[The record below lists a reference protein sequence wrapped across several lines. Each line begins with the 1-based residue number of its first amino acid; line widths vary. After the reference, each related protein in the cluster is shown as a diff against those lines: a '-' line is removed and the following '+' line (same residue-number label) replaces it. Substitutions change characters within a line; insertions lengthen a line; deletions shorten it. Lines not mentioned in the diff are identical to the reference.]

1 MSCCG
6 QASLALAAAPAG
18 AEAGPSREEILL
30 ASHRIGEGL
39 WQTDLSVPAVHCGA
53 CMRAIESTLGRLE
66 GVEGA
71 RVNLSTRRVSVRWRE
86 SANPCA
92 FIPTLASIGYPAHL
106 DDPAADERDETLAR
120 LVRALAVAGFGAM
133 NIMLMSV
140 AVWAGAEAGTRDLF
154 HLISA
159 AIALPTIGYSGRIFF
174 SSAWNALRHRRTNM
188 DVPISIGILIAFG
201 MSLYDTLNSGAHA
214 YFDAAVSLIFFLLVG
229 RTLDHVM
236 RERARTAVK
245 GLARFAARGAHVVH
259 PDGRQEYLPLAEIEP
274 GMTLMVAAGERIPV
288 DGEILSGR
296 SDIDCSLVNGESLPR
311 EVGPG
316 ATVEAGTLN
325 LTGPVTMRAR
335 AAAKDSFL
343 AEMVRLMEAAESGR
357 SRYRRLADRA
367 ASLYAPVV
375 HTAAFVTFVGWMLAG
390 GGWHESLSIAVAV
403 LIITC
408 PCALALA
415 VPMVQVVAARRLFEV
430 GIMVKDGGALER
442 ITEVDT
448 VVFDKTGTLTL
459 GTLVLTNGDD
469 IAPADLAVAAGICA
483 HSRHPHSRAIVAA
496 AQDRVRLAPVFD
508 EVREHPGLGLEAKLG
523 SDVHRLGRA
532 AWALR
537 DAGGITGT
545 VLSCNG
551 RPVARFAFA
560 DRLRPGARQAVQTLK
575 DEGLRIVLLSGDRSD
590 EVQRLAGA
598 LGIDEYA
605 GDLVPGDK
613 VVRLATLAAEG
624 RKVLMVGDGL
634 NDAPA
639 LAAAHA
645 SMAPSTAADIGRNA
659 ADFVFLREGLEA
671 VPAVLRLSRAAHALT
686 RQNLALALIYNAI
699 AMPFAVLGYVTPLVA
714 AIAMSSSSII
724 VVANALRLGRAEG
737 GAREQGRLAAARLS
751 EAHA

>member
-6 QASLALAAAPAG
+6 PATLALAAAPAG
-18 AEAGPSREEILL
+18 AQGGPSREEIVL

-53 CMRAIESTLGRLE
+53 CMRTVENALGRIE

-86 SANPCA
+86 GADPSA
-92 FIPTLASIGYPAHL
+92 FVPTLAAIGYPAHL
-106 DDPAADERDETLAR
+106 DDPAADERDETLSG

-140 AVWAGAEAGTRDLF
+140 AVWSGAEAGARDLF

-159 AIALPTIGYSGRIFF
+159 AIALPTIAYSGRVFF
-174 SSAWNALRHRRTNM
+174 SSAWNALSHGRTNM

-214 YFDAAVSLIFFLLVG
+214 YFDAAVSLIFFLLIG

-245 GLARFAARGAHVVH
+245 GLARFAARGVHVVH
-259 PDGRQEYLPLAEIEP
+259 EDGRQEYLPLAEIVP

-288 DGEILSGR
+288 DGEIIAGQ
-296 SDIDCSLVNGESLPR
+296 SDVDCSLVNGESLPR
-311 EVGPG
+311 EAGPG
-316 ATVEAGTLN
+316 TSVEAGTLN

-343 AEMVRLMEAAESGR
+343 AEMVRLMEATEGGR

-367 ASLYAPVV
+367 ASLYAPFV
-375 HTAAFVTFVGWMLAG
+375 HAAALVTFVGWMLVG
-390 GGWHESLSIAVAV
+390 GGWHQSLTVAVAV

-415 VPMVQVVAARRLFEV
+415 VPMVQVVAARRLFET

-459 GTLVLTNGDD
+459 GALALTNAGD
-469 IAPADLAVAAGICA
+469 IAPADLAVAAAIA
-483 HSRHPHSRAIVAA
+483 THSHHPHARAIAAA

-508 EVREHPGLGLEAKLG
+508 SVGEHPGLGLEATAAG
-523 SDVHRLGRA
+523 HVYRLGRA
-532 AWALR
+532 AWALS

-545 VLSCNG
+545 VLSRDG
-551 RPVARFAFA
+551 RLVAAFAFA
-560 DRLRPGARQAVQTLK
+560 DRLRPGAQQAVRALK
-575 DEGLRIVLLSGDRSD
+575 AEGLGIVLLSGDRSD
-590 EVQRLAGA
+590 EVLRLAA
-598 LGIDEYA
+598 ELGIDECA

-613 VVRLATLAAEG
+613 VAALAALAAEG

-639 LAAAHA
+639 LAAAYA
-645 SMAPSTAADIGRNA
+645 SMAPATAADIGRNA
-659 ADFVFLREGLEA
+659 ADFVFLREGLGA
-671 VPAVLRLSRAAHALT
+671 VPAALGLSRAAQVLT
-686 RQNLALALIYNAI
+686 RQNLALALVYNAI
-699 AMPFAVLGYVTPLVA
+699 ALPFAVLGFVTPLVA
-714 AIAMSSSSII
+714 AVAMSSSSVI
-724 VVANALRLGRAEG
+724 VVANALRLGRADG
-737 GAREQGRLAAARLS
+737 GAPEPGRRAARVS
-751 EAHA
+751 EAQA

>member
-6 QASLALAAAPAG
+6 PATLALAAAPAG
-18 AEAGPSREEILL
+18 AEGGPSREEIVL

-53 CMRAIESTLGRLE
+53 CMRTVENALGRID

-86 SANPCA
+86 VADPSA
-92 FIPTLASIGYPAHL
+92 FVPTLAAIGYPAHL
-106 DDPAADERDETLAR
+106 DDPAADERDETLSS

-140 AVWAGAEAGTRDLF
+140 AVWSGAEAGARDLF

-159 AIALPTIGYSGRIFF
+159 AIALPTIAYSGRVFF
-174 SSAWNALRHRRTNM
+174 SSAWNALSHGRTNM

-214 YFDAAVSLIFFLLVG
+214 YFDAAVSLIFFLLIG

-259 PDGRQEYLPLAEIEP
+259 GDGRQEYLPLAEIAP

-288 DGEILSGR
+288 DGEIIAGQ

-311 EVGPG
+311 EAGPG
-316 ATVEAGTLN
+316 TAVEAGTLN

-343 AEMVRLMEAAESGR
+343 AEMVRLMEAAEGGR

-367 ASLYAPVV
+367 ASLYAPFV
-375 HTAAFVTFVGWMLAG
+375 HAAALVTFIGWMLVG
-390 GGWHESLSIAVAV
+390 GGWHQSLTVAVAV

-415 VPMVQVVAARRLFEV
+415 VPMVQVVAARRLFEA

-459 GTLVLTNGDD
+459 GALALTNTGN
-469 IAPADLAVAAGICA
+469 IAPADLAVAAAIAA
-483 HSRHPHSRAIVAA
+483 HSRHPHARAIAAA

-508 EVREHPGLGLEAKLG
+508 SVGEHPGLGLEATAG
-523 SDVHRLGRA
+523 GHVYRLGRA
-532 AWALR
+532 AWALS
-537 DAGGITGT
+537 DTSGITGT
-545 VLSCNG
+545 VLSRNG
-551 RPVARFAFA
+551 RLIAGFSFA
-560 DRLRPGARQAVQTLK
+560 DRLRPGAQQAVRALQA
-575 DEGLRIVLLSGDRSD
+575 EGLRIVLLSGDRSD
-590 EVQRLAGA
+590 EVLRLAA
-598 LGIDEYA
+598 ELGIDECA

-613 VVRLATLAAEG
+613 VAALAALAAEG

-645 SMAPSTAADIGRNA
+645 SMAPATAADIGRNA
-659 ADFVFLREGLEA
+659 ADFVFLRDGLEA
-671 VPAVLRLSRAAHALT
+671 VPAALGLSRAAQVLT

-699 AMPFAVLGYVTPLVA
+699 ALPFAVLGFVTPLLA
-714 AIAMSSSSII
+714 AIAMSSSSVI
-724 VVANALRLGRAEG
+724 VVANALRLGRADG
-737 GAREQGRLAAARLS
+737 GTREPGRRAARMS

>member
-6 QASLALAAAPAG
+6 PATLALAAAPAA
-18 AEAGPSREEILL
+18 AEGGPSREEIVL

-39 WQTDLSVPAVHCGA
+39 WQTDLSVPALHCGA
-53 CMRAIESTLGRLE
+53 CMRTVENALGRID

-86 SANPCA
+86 AADPSA
-92 FIPTLASIGYPAHL
+92 FVPTLAAIGYPAHL
-106 DDPAADERDETLAR
+106 DDPAADERDETLSS

-140 AVWAGAEAGTRDLF
+140 AVWSGAEAGARDLF

-159 AIALPTIGYSGRIFF
+159 AIALPTIAYSGRVFF
-174 SSAWNALRHRRTNM
+174 SSAWNALSHGRTNM

-201 MSLYDTLNSGAHA
+201 MSLYDTVNSGAHA
-214 YFDAAVSLIFFLLVG
+214 YFDAAVSLIFFLLIG

-245 GLARFAARGAHVVH
+245 GLARFAARGAHVVRG
-259 PDGRQEYLPLAEIEP
+259 DGRQEYLPLSEIAP

-288 DGEILSGR
+288 DGEIIAGQ

-311 EVGPG
+311 EAGPG
-316 ATVEAGTLN
+316 TAVEAGTLN

-343 AEMVRLMEAAESGR
+343 AEMVRLMEAAEGGR

-367 ASLYAPVV
+367 ASLYAPFV
-375 HTAAFVTFVGWMLAG
+375 HAAALVTFIGWMLVG
-390 GGWHESLSIAVAV
+390 GGWHQSLTVAVAV

-415 VPMVQVVAARRLFEV
+415 VPMVQVVAARRLFEA

-459 GTLVLTNGDD
+459 GALALTNTGN
-469 IAPADLAVAAGICA
+469 IAPADLAVAAAIAA
-483 HSRHPHSRAIVAA
+483 HSRHPHARAIAAA

-508 EVREHPGLGLEAKLG
+508 SVGEHPGLGLEATAG
-523 SDVHRLGRA
+523 GHVYRLGRA
-532 AWALR
+532 AWALS
-537 DAGGITGT
+537 DTSGITGT
-545 VLSCNG
+545 VLSRNG
-551 RPVARFAFA
+551 RLIAGFSFA
-560 DRLRPGARQAVQTLK
+560 DRLRPGAQQAVRALQA
-575 DEGLRIVLLSGDRSD
+575 EGLRIVLLSGDRSD
-590 EVQRLAGA
+590 EVLRLAA
-598 LGIDEYA
+598 ELGIDECA

-613 VVRLATLAAEG
+613 VAALAALAAEG

-645 SMAPSTAADIGRNA
+645 SMAPATAADIGRNA
-659 ADFVFLREGLEA
+659 ADFVFLRDGLEA
-671 VPAVLRLSRAAHALT
+671 VPAALGLSRAAQALT

-699 AMPFAVLGYVTPLVA
+699 ALPFAVFGFVTPLFA
-714 AIAMSSSSII
+714 AVAMSSSSVI
-724 VVANALRLGRAEG
+724 VVANALRLGRADS
-737 GAREQGRLAAARLS
+737 GAREAGRRVGRMS
-751 EAHA
+751 EARA

>member
-6 QASLALAAAPAG
+6 PATLALAAAPAG
-18 AEAGPSREEILL
+18 AEGGPSREEIVL

-53 CMRAIESTLGRLE
+53 CMRTVENALGRID

-86 SANPCA
+86 AADPSG
-92 FIPTLASIGYPAHL
+92 FVPTLAAIGYPAHL
-106 DDPAADERDETLAR
+106 DDPAADERDETLSG
-120 LVRALAVAGFGAM
+120 LVRALAVAGFSAM

-140 AVWAGAEAGTRDLF
+140 AVWSGAEAGARDLF

-159 AIALPTIGYSGRIFF
+159 AIALPTIAYSGRVFF
-174 SSAWNALRHRRTNM
+174 SSAWNALRHGRTNM

-214 YFDAAVSLIFFLLVG
+214 YFDAAVSLIFFLLIG

-259 PDGRQEYLPLAEIEP
+259 GDGRQEYLPLAEIAP

-288 DGEILSGR
+288 DGEIIAGQ

-311 EVGPG
+311 EAGPG
-316 ATVEAGTLN
+316 TAVEAGTLN

-343 AEMVRLMEAAESGR
+343 AEMVRLMEAAEGGR

-367 ASLYAPVV
+367 ASLYAPFV
-375 HTAAFVTFVGWMLAG
+375 HAAALVTFIGWMLVG
-390 GGWHESLSIAVAV
+390 GGWHQSLTVAVAV

-415 VPMVQVVAARRLFEV
+415 VPMVQVVAARRLFEA

-459 GTLVLTNGDD
+459 GALALTNTGN
-469 IAPADLAVAAGICA
+469 IAPADLAVAAAIAA
-483 HSRHPHSRAIVAA
+483 HSRHPHARAIAAA

-508 EVREHPGLGLEAKLG
+508 SVGEHPGLGLEATAG
-523 SDVHRLGRA
+523 GHVYRLGRA
-532 AWALR
+532 AWALG
-537 DAGGITGT
+537 DTSGITGT
-545 VLSCNG
+545 VLSRNG
-551 RPVARFAFA
+551 RLIAGFSFA
-560 DRLRPGARQAVQTLK
+560 DRLRPGAQQAVRALK
-575 DEGLRIVLLSGDRSD
+575 AEGLRIVLLSGDRSD
-590 EVQRLAGA
+590 EVLRLAA
-598 LGIDEYA
+598 ELGIDECA

-613 VVRLATLAAEG
+613 VAALAALAAES

-645 SMAPSTAADIGRNA
+645 SMAPATAADIGRNA
-659 ADFVFLREGLEA
+659 ADFVFLRDGLEA
-671 VPAVLRLSRAAHALT
+671 VPAALGLSRAAQVLT

-699 AMPFAVLGYVTPLVA
+699 ALPFAVLGFVTPLLA
-714 AIAMSSSSII
+714 AIAMSSSSVI
-724 VVANALRLGRAEG
+724 VVANALRLGRADG
-737 GAREQGRLAAARLS
+737 GTREPGRRAARMS

>member
-6 QASLALAAAPAG
+6 PATLALAAAPAG
-18 AEAGPSREEILL
+18 AEGGPSREEIVL

-53 CMRAIESTLGRLE
+53 CMRTVENALGRID

-86 SANPCA
+86 VADPSA
-92 FIPTLASIGYPAHL
+92 FVPTLAAIGYPAHL
-106 DDPAADERDETLAR
+106 DDPAADERDETLSS

-140 AVWAGAEAGTRDLF
+140 AVWSGAEAGARDLF

-159 AIALPTIGYSGRIFF
+159 AIALPTIAYSGRVFF
-174 SSAWNALRHRRTNM
+174 SSAWNALSHGRTNM

-214 YFDAAVSLIFFLLVG
+214 YFDAAVSLIFFLLIG

-259 PDGRQEYLPLAEIEP
+259 GDGRQEYLPLAEIAP

-288 DGEILSGR
+288 DGEIIAGQ

-311 EVGPG
+311 EAGPG
-316 ATVEAGTLN
+316 TAVEAGTLN

-343 AEMVRLMEAAESGR
+343 AEMVRLMEAAEGGR

-367 ASLYAPVV
+367 ASLYAPFV
-375 HTAAFVTFVGWMLAG
+375 HAAALVTFIGWMLVG
-390 GGWHESLSIAVAV
+390 GGWHQSLTVAVAV

-415 VPMVQVVAARRLFEV
+415 VPMVQVVAARRLFEA

-459 GTLVLTNGDD
+459 GALALTNTGN
-469 IAPADLAVAAGICA
+469 IAPADLAVAAAIAA
-483 HSRHPHSRAIVAA
+483 HSRHPHARAIAAA

-508 EVREHPGLGLEAKLG
+508 SVGEHPGLGLEATAG
-523 SDVHRLGRA
+523 GHVYRLGRA
-532 AWALR
+532 AWALG
-537 DAGGITGT
+537 DASGITGT
-545 VLSCNG
+545 VLSRNG
-551 RPVARFAFA
+551 RLIAGFSFA
-560 DRLRPGARQAVQTLK
+560 DRLRPGAQQAVRALQA
-575 DEGLRIVLLSGDRSD
+575 EGLRIVLLSGDRSD
-590 EVQRLAGA
+590 EVLRLAA
-598 LGIDEYA
+598 ELGIDECA

-613 VVRLATLAAEG
+613 VAALAALAAEG

-645 SMAPSTAADIGRNA
+645 SMAPATAADIGRNA
-659 ADFVFLREGLEA
+659 ADFVFLRDGLEA
-671 VPAVLRLSRAAHALT
+671 VPAALGLSRAAQVLT

-699 AMPFAVLGYVTPLVA
+699 ALPFAVLGFVTPLLA
-714 AIAMSSSSII
+714 AIAMSSSSVI
-724 VVANALRLGRAEG
+724 VVANALRLGRADG
-737 GAREQGRLAAARLS
+737 GTREPGRRAARMS

>member
-6 QASLALAAAPAG
+6 PATLALAAAPAA
-18 AEAGPSREEILL
+18 AEGGPSREEIVL

-53 CMRAIESTLGRLE
+53 CMRTVENALGRID

-86 SANPCA
+86 AADPSA
-92 FIPTLASIGYPAHL
+92 FVPTLAAIGYPAHL
-106 DDPAADERDETLAR
+106 DDPAADERDETLSS

-140 AVWAGAEAGTRDLF
+140 AVWSGAEAGARDLF

-159 AIALPTIGYSGRIFF
+159 AIALPTIAYSGRVFF
-174 SSAWNALRHRRTNM
+174 SSAWNALSHGRTNM

-201 MSLYDTLNSGAHA
+201 MSLYDTVNSGAHA
-214 YFDAAVSLIFFLLVG
+214 YFDAAVSLIFFLLIG

-245 GLARFAARGAHVVH
+245 GLARFAARGAHVVRG
-259 PDGRQEYLPLAEIEP
+259 DGRQEYLPLSEIAP

-288 DGEILSGR
+288 DGEIIAGQ

-311 EVGPG
+311 EAGPG
-316 ATVEAGTLN
+316 TAVEAGTLN

-343 AEMVRLMEAAESGR
+343 AEMLRLMEAAEGGR

-367 ASLYAPVV
+367 ASLYAPFV
-375 HTAAFVTFVGWMLAG
+375 HAAALVTFLGWMLVG
-390 GGWHESLSIAVAV
+390 GGWHQSLTVAVAV

-415 VPMVQVVAARRLFEV
+415 VPMVQVVAARRLFEA

-442 ITEVDT
+442 ITEIDT
-448 VVFDKTGTLTL
+448 VVFDKTGTLTQGIL
-459 GTLVLTNGDD
+459 ALTNAGD
-469 IAPADLAVAAGICA
+469 IAPAELAVAAAIAA
-483 HSRHPHSRAIVAA
+483 HSRHPHARAIAAA

-508 EVREHPGLGLEAKLG
+508 SVGEHPGLGLEATAG
-523 SDVHRLGRA
+523 GHVYRLGRA

-537 DAGGITGT
+537 DASGITGT
-545 VLSCNG
+545 VLSRNG
-551 RPVARFAFA
+551 RLVAGFSFA
-560 DRLRPGARQAVQTLK
+560 DRLRPGAQQAVRALK
-575 DEGLRIVLLSGDRSD
+575 AEGLRIVLLSGDRSD
-590 EVQRLAGA
+590 EVLRLAA
-598 LGIDEYA
+598 ELGITECA

-613 VVRLATLAAEG
+613 VAILAALAADG

-645 SMAPSTAADIGRNA
+645 SMAPATAADIGRNA
-659 ADFVFLREGLEA
+659 ADFVFLRDGLEA
-671 VPAVLRLSRAAHALT
+671 VPAALGLSRAAQALT

-699 AMPFAVLGYVTPLVA
+699 ALPFAVFGFVTPLFA
-714 AIAMSSSSII
+714 AVAMSSSSVI
-724 VVANALRLGRAEG
+724 VVANALRLGRADG
-737 GAREQGRLAAARLS
+737 GAREAGRRVGRMS
-751 EAHA
+751 EARA

>member
-6 QASLALAAAPAG
+6 PATLALAAAPAA
-18 AEAGPSREEILL
+18 AEGGPSREEIVL

-53 CMRAIESTLGRLE
+53 CMRTVENALGRID

-86 SANPCA
+86 AADPSA
-92 FIPTLASIGYPAHL
+92 FVPTLAAIGYPAHL
-106 DDPAADERDETLAR
+106 DDPAADERDETLSS

-140 AVWAGAEAGTRDLF
+140 AVWSGAEAGARDLF

-159 AIALPTIGYSGRIFF
+159 AIALPTIAYSGRVFF
-174 SSAWNALRHRRTNM
+174 SSAWNALSHGRTNM

-201 MSLYDTLNSGAHA
+201 MSLYDTANSGAHA
-214 YFDAAVSLIFFLLVG
+214 YFDAAVSLIFFLLIG

-236 RERARTAVK
+236 RERARNAVK
-245 GLARFAARGAHVVH
+245 GLARFAARGAHVVRG
-259 PDGRQEYLPLAEIEP
+259 DGRQEYLPLSEIAP

-288 DGEILSGR
+288 DGEIIAGQ

-311 EVGPG
+311 EAGPG
-316 ATVEAGTLN
+316 TAVEAGTLN

-343 AEMVRLMEAAESGR
+343 AEMVRLMEAAEGGR

-367 ASLYAPVV
+367 ASLYAPFV
-375 HTAAFVTFVGWMLAG
+375 HAAALVTFIGWMLVG
-390 GGWHESLSIAVAV
+390 GGWHQSLTVAVAV

-415 VPMVQVVAARRLFEV
+415 VPMVQVVAARRLFEA

-459 GTLVLTNGDD
+459 GALALTNTGN
-469 IAPADLAVAAGICA
+469 IAPADLAVAAAIAA
-483 HSRHPHSRAIVAA
+483 HSRHPHARAIAAA

-508 EVREHPGLGLEAKLG
+508 SVGEHPGLGLEATAG
-523 SDVHRLGRA
+523 GHVYRLGRA
-532 AWALR
+532 AWALS
-537 DAGGITGT
+537 DTSGITGT
-545 VLSCNG
+545 VLSRNG
-551 RPVARFAFA
+551 RLIAGFSFA
-560 DRLRPGARQAVQTLK
+560 DRLRPGAQQAVRALQA
-575 DEGLRIVLLSGDRSD
+575 EGLRIVLLSGDRSD
-590 EVQRLAGA
+590 EVLRLAA
-598 LGIDEYA
+598 ELGIDECA

-613 VVRLATLAAEG
+613 VAALAALAAEG

-645 SMAPSTAADIGRNA
+645 SMAPATAADIGRNA
-659 ADFVFLREGLEA
+659 ADFVFLRDGLEA
-671 VPAVLRLSRAAHALT
+671 VPAALGLSRAAQALS

-699 AMPFAVLGYVTPLVA
+699 ALPFAVFGFVTPLFA
-714 AIAMSSSSII
+714 AVAMSSSSVI
-724 VVANALRLGRAEG
+724 VVANALRLGRADS
-737 GAREQGRLAAARLS
+737 GAREAGRRVGRMS
-751 EAHA
+751 EARA